1 MARIPDEEIE
11 RIKREVDLAV
21 LVQESGVVLRRHG
34 ADLLGLCPF
43 HDDREPSLVVT
54 PEKNLWHCLGA
65 CRTGG
70 SVIDWVM
77 KRERVS
83 FRHAVERLRSGAP
96 LAPAPAAAM
105 KRSRPVIQADAED
118 AALLRQVVSYYHEQL
133 KQSPE
138 AVAYLESRGLN
149 HLELI
154 ERFRLGFANRTLGYH
169 LPKKALK
176 AGAEIRARLQ
186 RLGVLRESGHEHFN
200 GSVVVPIFD
209 SSGAEVGLYGRKIT
223 PRLREGTPNHLYLP
237 GPRRGVWNREA
248 LQSPE
253 LILCESLFD
262 ALTFWAAGYRN
273 VTTSYGVNGFT
284 EELLQA
290 MQSAGVRRVLIGYDR
305 DEAGEKAAAALVPV
319 LAAVGIAS
327 ARIQFPRGLD
337 ANAYALQ
344 AQPAAKSL
352 GLLIQNAALLA
363 ESGTADTLLPL
374 AASPAAPSAPAPPT
388 APPASDAAV
397 QLQGEEVLLT
407 LGDRGYRVRGLA
419 KNHSPDVMRINLLA
433 RRGELFHVDTLDL
446 YQAKQ
451 RGAFAAQA
459 ARELAVKEE
468 VLRKDLGAVLLK
480 LEEIQAGAH
489 RAADAAKAEAPIDEA
504 EKAAALELLRSPDL
518 LSRILADFR
527 RCGTVGEE
535 TNKLVGYL
543 AAVSRKLERPLAIIV
558 QSSSAAGK
566 TSLMD
571 AVLSFVPP
579 EEKVQYSALTG
590 QSLFYMEGADLKH
603 KVLAVVEEEGAEKA
617 SYALKLLQS
626 EGELTI
632 ASTGKDP
639 ETGRLV
645 TQEYRVEGPVMIFL
659 TTTAVEIDEELLNR
673 CLVLTVSED
682 REQTRAIHRIQR
694 ERRTL
699 EGLLARAEREDVL
712 ALHRNAQ
719 RLLRPL
725 AVVNPYAPSLT
736 FLDSRTRT
744 RRDHEKYLTLI
755 DAIALLHQHQR
766 EVKTAECAGRR
777 IEYIEATL
785 SDIEHANR
793 LADAVLGRSLDELP
807 PQTRNLLHQLEAMIA
822 EACERQQ
829 AARHEIRFSRKD
841 VRHFTGWSDFQVRT
855 HLGKLESL
863 EYVLAHRGS
872 QGQGYVYELLYSG
885 EGDGRERFLM
895 GLLDVGRLRGEYDP
909 DFEGSTN
916 DFEPR
921 TEHFEIASRP
931 DRAPLEP
938 HLRTEKEAAKERSA
952 SRLGVRPAEQPKS
965 AFRERPAVLASY
977 VPAPPHANGNGAK
990 A

>member
-1 MARIPDEEIE
+1 VARIPDEEIE
-11 RIKREVDLAV
+11 RIKREADLAA

-54 PEKNLWHCLGA
+54 PVKNLWHCLGA

-83 FRHAVERLRSGAP
+83 FRHAVERLRGGAP
-96 LAPAPAAAM
+96 LAAAPTAAA
-105 KRSRPVIQADAED
+105 KRPRPVLTPDVED
-118 AALLRQVVSYYHEQL
+118 AALLSQVVTYYHEQL

-138 AVAYLESRGLN
+138 ALAYLESRGLN
-149 HLELI
+149 RPELI
-154 ERFRLGFANRTLGYH
+154 EHFQLGFANRTLGYH

-186 RLGVLRESGHEHFN
+186 RLGMLRESGHEHMS
-200 GSVVVPIFD
+200 GSVVVPVFD
-209 SSGAEVGLYGRKIT
+209 AAGAVVQLYGRKIT
-223 PRLREGTPNHLYLP
+223 PRLREGTPSHLYLP

-248 LQSPE
+248 LQSSE

-262 ALTFWAAGYRN
+262 ALSFWAAGYRS
-273 VTTSYGVNGFT
+273 VTTAYGVNGFT

-290 MQSAGVRRVLIGYDR
+290 MQAAGVRRMLIAYDR
-305 DEAGEKAAAALVPV
+305 DEAGEKAAAALAPV
-319 LAAVGIAS
+319 LLEAGIAS
-327 ARIQFPRGLD
+327 ARIQFPRGMD

-344 AQPAAKSL
+344 AQPASKCL

-363 ESGTADTLLPL
+363 EPGSADALLPL
-374 AASPAAPSAPAPPT
+374 AASAAPSAPAPPP

-397 QLQGEEVLLT
+397 QLQGEEVLVS

-451 RGAFAAQA
+451 RGAFATQA
-459 ARELAVKEE
+459 ARELGCKEE
-468 VLRKDLGAVLLK
+468 VLRKDLGAVLLR
-480 LEEIQAGAH
+480 LEEIQAGVH
-489 RAADAAKAEAPIDEA
+489 RPADAVPAEAPIDEA

-527 RCGTVGEE
+527 RCGVVGEE

-766 EVKTAECAGRR
+766 EVKSTQAGEKTL
-777 IEYIEATL
+777 EYIEATL
-785 SDIEHANR
+785 SDIEHANC

-807 PQTRNLLHQLEAMIA
+807 PQTRNLLHQLEAMVA

-829 AARHEIRFSRKD
+829 TERHEIRFSRRG

-885 EGDGRERFLM
+885 EGEEKERFLM

-909 DFEGSTN
+909 DFEGSAD

-921 TEHFEIASRP
+921 TERFEIASRP

-938 HLRTEKEAAKERSA
+938 HLRTEKEAAKERSS
-952 SRLGVRPAEQPKS
+952 SRMGVRPAAQAKS
-965 AFRERPAVLASY
+965 ASRERPAVLASY
-977 VPAPPHANGNGAK
+977 VPAAPHANGNGTYP
-990 A
+990 